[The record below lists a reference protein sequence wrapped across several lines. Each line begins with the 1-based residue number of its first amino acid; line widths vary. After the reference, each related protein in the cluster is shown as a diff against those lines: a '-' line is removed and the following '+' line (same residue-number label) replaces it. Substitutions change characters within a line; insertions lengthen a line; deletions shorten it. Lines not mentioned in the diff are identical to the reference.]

1 MHHKNRE
8 VMAKELADCLPQG
21 TFGGKPL
28 SSLGGVK
35 DDEYIFDD
43 ESNMREFLALSE
55 GIRDFTFS

>member
-1 MHHKNRE
+1 
-8 VMAKELADCLPQG
+8 MAKELADCLPQG